1 MVANGDRQQTIQEK
15 CEMSTVTRHL
25 ERRPRGHV
33 DSPTK
38 TILIALAAV
47 VTLTGCDFIPFSG
60 GKLEG
65 KLAQAPADWAA
76 IARPDVIRLET
87 QPSDPY
93 SVKLWIVG
101 KGPLLYV
108 HAGANRAAWV
118 EHIEADANVRLLI
131 DGNLYELVAER
142 VTDPGEFDAFG
153 DLYEAKYGH
162 RPRNED
168 VDQAYLFRLGARPG

>member
-1 MVANGDRQQTIQEK
+1 MTARPRSLRRAREHATIGCSVSRHEWFEMIANGDLRQSIQEDG
-15 CEMSTVTRHL
+15 EMSIVTRHL
-25 ERRPRGHV
+25 ERRQRGRV
-33 DSPTK
+33 GSPMK

-47 VTLTGCDFIPFSG
+47 VTLT
-60 GKLEG
+60 
-65 KLAQAPADWAA
+65 
-76 IARPDVIRLET
+76 ET

-118 EHIEADANVRLLI
+118 EHIEANANVRVLI

-142 VTDPGEFDAFG
+142 VTDQGEFDAFG
-153 DLYEAKYGH
+153 DLYEAKYGN

-168 VDQAYLFRLGARPG
+168 VDEAYLFRLGARSG

>member
-1 MVANGDRQQTIQEK
+1 
-15 CEMSTVTRHL
+15 MSIVTRHL
-25 ERRPRGHV
+25 EKRQRGRV
-33 DSPTK
+33 GSPMK

-65 KLAQAPADWAA
+65 MLAEVPGDWTT
-76 IARPDVIRLET
+76 IAQPDVIQLET

-118 EHIEADANVRLLI
+118 EHIEANANVRVLI

-142 VTDPGEFDAFG
+142 VTDQGEFDAFG
-153 DLYEAKYGH
+153 DLYEAKYGN

-168 VDQAYLFRLGARPG
+168 VDEAYLFRLGARSG